1 MTSKLTDKDAV
12 NLNISLDRA
21 VPLKSSDGYM
31 GSLVVMY
38 NLHCLV
44 VASIFKDL

>member
-1 MTSKLTDKDAV
+1 MTFKLTDKDAT

-21 VPLKSSDGYM
+21 VPLKSTDGYA
-31 GSLVVMY
+31 GILGVMH

-44 VASIFKDL
+44 GTSIFKDL